1 MRTRLP
7 VNYDAIAHLY
17 DEQPYRAKKV
27 DPELSAFA
35 KQRASSGG
43 LSILDIACGT
53 GSQLVANRAIVPDAR
68 LVGLSL
74 RPRGHAGAGRQ
85 NIRMMLLVTPA
96 KPALAANRGPVPRPI
111 WIPAFEAVRK
121 STIAWFG
128 VVRPSR
134 RPLRGLLRACEE
146 IGRFPDPSRRVL
158 PRPACGERGGVRGLL
173 TVAENPANT
182 RAPLPLTRNPRA
194 DALIPTS
201 PRKRGEVAGRDA
213 NSFTSSQDEEF
224 S

>member
-1 MRTRLP
+1 
-7 VNYDAIAHLY
+7 V
-17 DEQPYRAKKV
+17 
-27 DPELSAFA
+27 
-35 KQRASSGG
+35 
-43 LSILDIACGT
+43 
-53 GSQLVANRAIVPDAR
+53 
-68 LVGLSL
+68 
-74 RPRGHAGAGRQ
+74 GRQ

-96 KPALAANRGPVPRPI
+96 KPAPGGEQGPVPRQI
-111 WIPAFEAVRK
+111 WILAFEAVRK
-121 STIAWFG
+121 STIAWIG

-173 TVAENPANT
+173 TVAQNPANT

-213 NSFTSSQDEEF
+213 NSFTSSQKNLNLNRKRTVATKAKTAAISPPTTQKPFGLPLNGMPPTFMPQMLAISVAGRNITENIV
-224 S
+224 SI